1 MIDSGAGRWEQ
12 GAVGEG
18 AQHAVESVNLD
29 GDRRLPHVG
38 RSGPAFG
45 SAAVGILCSVR
56 RRENIEEPEDVTA
69 AGDRARCYALGDLGL
84 LLVSEFSQPGIVA
97 LGAANGA
104 VSDWSM
110 KTVHT
115 LMNSISRSQPL
126 LSAAYVAT
134 AGNARSTPAGTRH
147 GMCGPAARF
156 LPTRS

>member
-1 MIDSGAGRWEQ
+1 MSQPPETAS
-12 GAVGEG
+12 AVT
-18 AQHAVESVNLD
+18 V
-29 GDRRLPHVG
+29 
-38 RSGPAFG
+38 
-45 SAAVGILCSVR
+45 
-56 RRENIEEPEDVTA
+56 
-69 AGDRARCYALGDLGL
+69 GDLGL

-126 LSAAYVAT
+126 LSAAYAP
-134 AGNARSTPAGTRH
+134 PAGMPALRRQVRDGT
-147 GMCGPAARF
+147 CGPAAQF